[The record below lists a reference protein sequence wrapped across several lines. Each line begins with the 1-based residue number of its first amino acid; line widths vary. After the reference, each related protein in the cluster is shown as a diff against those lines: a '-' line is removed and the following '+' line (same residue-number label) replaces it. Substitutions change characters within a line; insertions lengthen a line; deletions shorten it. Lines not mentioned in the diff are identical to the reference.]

1 MKMKRIRI
9 VRRVSHDM
17 KAGDIVWV
25 PYKLADDLVGGQYA
39 VPCNSTI
46 HDYDIR

>member
-17 KAGDIVWV
+17 KVGDIVWV
-25 PYKLADDLVGGQYA
+25 PLRVANDLVGERYA
-39 VPCNSTI
+39 VPCNSSI